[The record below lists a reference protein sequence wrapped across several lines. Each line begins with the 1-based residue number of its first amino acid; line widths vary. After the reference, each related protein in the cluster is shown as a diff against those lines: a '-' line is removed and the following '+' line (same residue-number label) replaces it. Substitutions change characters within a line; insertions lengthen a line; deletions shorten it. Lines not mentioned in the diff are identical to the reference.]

1 MLNLSKCLF
10 GAAAVVVA
18 VLLSAGCSERSTVPE
33 SSIPNV
39 DQAREL
45 YALSELEVDSL
56 SGVTFE
62 FYSTPGVP
70 GVRMLAFQNQDSC
83 LVLELS
89 PAGELVA
96 HSAISKGMWDC
107 ITRNGAICRQLYPDD
122 SVPGAAEAYNRCYAK
137 GLTFCVVAY
146 SVMSWFVDES

>member
-18 VLLSAGCSERSTVPE
+18 VLLSAGCSELSTVPE

-45 YALSELEVDSL
+45 YALQELEIDSL

-83 LVLELS
+83 LVLELT

-96 HSAISKGMWDC
+96 HSAMAKGVWAC
-107 ITRNGAICRQLYPDD
+107 IERNGKVCRQLYPDD
-122 SVPGAAEAYNRCYAK
+122 SVPGASEAYDRCFTK
-137 GLTFCVVAY
+137 GWMMCIVAY
-146 SVMSWFVDES
+146 SVFAWFVDEK